1 MREKKG
7 VKSMTLDILNK
18 VIKENN
24 IPKDVHLLSDSGWE
38 CDPTEMDGIFYHRG
52 SNTIV
57 FTQRGTNSKYE
68 QSDEWEILYDPEL
81 KKLEGLEVY
90 PVTTS
95 RDYDVTEA
103 FKKAIKKAGDFENYY
118 GIHEKDIKPYLQIHR
133 D

>member
-1 MREKKG
+1 M
-7 VKSMTLDILNK
+7 
-18 VIKENN
+18 
-24 IPKDVHLLSDSGWE
+24 
-38 CDPTEMDGIFYHRG
+38 
-52 SNTIV
+52 
-57 FTQRGTNSKYE
+57 
-68 QSDEWEILYDPEL
+68 
-81 KKLEGLEVY
+81 Y